1 MHSTHTTAKEYDTTN
16 EPNLP
21 KYQTNHS
28 KSSNIQT
35 PPTIYTII
43 LKKLYMKAEK
53 QTPKPFVKCF
63 GKSI

>member
-1 MHSTHTTAKEYDTTN
+1 MHSPHSTAKENDTTN

-28 KSSNIQT
+28 KSPNFQT

-43 LKKLYMKAEK
+43 PKKLYMKTKK